1 MIKRISTAA
10 IGVALIFSATS
21 VQARP
26 YFGFDGR
33 TYGEPAKAPNWGRPE
48 AKGPRLADD
57 KGAPRKC
64 LTSAVRAVLDK
75 IEERFGPV
83 KVISTCRP
91 GARIAGSG
99 RISRHASGNAVDF
112 EAGNRKGA
120 IINWL
125 VANHKT
131 GGTMTYSGMSHIH
144 VDVGQH
150 FVSLAGGRKY
160 ASRSSGSSSS
170 SSRSSGRRYAEG
182 NSRYDTGYSRASYEG
197 YDGYESARSSGR
209 SRRYTR
215 EASYERGY
223 ASGGN
228 GSGTGH
234 YTRGYAAMYH

>member
-1 MIKRISTAA
+1 MH
-10 IGVALIFSATS
+10 
-21 VQARP
+21 
-26 YFGFDGR
+26 
-33 TYGEPAKAPNWGRPE
+33 
-48 AKGPRLADD
+48 
-57 KGAPRKC
+57 
-64 LTSAVRAVLDK
+64 AVLDQ
-75 IEERFGPV
+75 IEARFGPV

-112 EAGNRKGA
+112 EAGSRKGA

-131 GGTMTYSGMSHIH
+131 GGTMTYPDMSHIH

-160 ASRSSGSSSS
+160 ASQQRQQQQPPLCGRLRATIADTRAPPTTG
-170 SSRSSGRRYAEG
+170 SRSY
-182 NSRYDTGYSRASYEG
+182 
-197 YDGYESARSSGR
+197 GR

-223 ASGGN
+223 SSATTTR
-228 GSGTGH
+228 GTGH
-234 YTRGYAAMYH
+234 YSGGYATMYR

>member
-1 MIKRISTAA
+1 MIKRLSTAA
-10 IGVALIFSATS
+10 IGVALIFSATTAE
-21 VQARP
+21 ARP

-48 AKGPRLADD
+48 SNGPRLADD

-64 LTSAVRAVLDK
+64 LTSAVHAVLDQ
-75 IEERFGPV
+75 IEARFGPV

-131 GGTMTYSGMSHIH
+131 GGTMTYADMSHIH

-160 ASRSSGSSSS
+160 ASRGSGSSSS
-170 SSRSSGRRYAEG
+170 SSRRYAEG
-182 NSRYDTGYSRASYEG
+182 NSRYDSGYSRASYEG
-197 YDGYESARSSGR
+197 SRSYGR
-209 SRRYTR
+209 SRRYAR

-223 ASGGN
+223 SSGYN
-228 GSGTGH
+228 DSGTGH
-234 YTRGYAAMYH
+234 YTGGYATIYR

>member
-1 MIKRISTAA
+1 MIKRLSTAA

-21 VQARP
+21 VEARP

-33 TYGEPAKAPNWGRPE
+33 TYGEPAKAPNWGRPQSNV
-48 AKGPRLADD
+48 PRVADD

-64 LTSAVRAVLDK
+64 LTSAVHAVLDK
-75 IEERFGPV
+75 IEARFGPV

-131 GGTMTYSGMSHIH
+131 GGTMTYADMSHIH

-160 ASRSSGSSSS
+160 ASNSNSNSSSS
-170 SSRSSGRRYAEG
+170 SSSSRRYAEG
-182 NSRYDTGYSRASYEG
+182 NSRYDSGYSRVSYEG
-197 YDGYESARSSGR
+197 SRSYGR
-209 SRRYTR
+209 SRRYAR

-223 ASGGN
+223 SSGYN
-228 GSGTGH
+228 DSGTGH
-234 YTRGYAAMYH
+234 YTGGYATIYR

>member
-1 MIKRISTAA
+1 MIKRLSTAA
-10 IGVALIFSATS
+10 IGVALVLTVNSA
-21 VQARP
+21 QAA
-26 YFGFDGR
+26 YYGFDGR
-33 TYGEPAKAPNWGRPE
+33 NYGEPAKAPNWGRPE
-48 AKGPRLADD
+48 AKDVPRVADD

-64 LTSAVRAVLDK
+64 LTEAVRAVLNK

-83 KVISTCRP
+83 RVISTCRP

-112 EAGNRKGA
+112 EAGSRKGA

-131 GGTMTYSGMSHIH
+131 GGTMTYANMSHIH

-160 ASRSSGSSSS
+160 ASRSGSSSS
-170 SSRSSGRRYAEG
+170 SSGKRYAD
-182 NSRYDTGYSRASYEG
+182 SSGYSRSYE
-197 YDGYESARSSGR
+197 EPRSYSR

-215 EASYERGY
+215 EVAYDRGYSSGYSYGAGNSDYSRGY
-223 ASGGN
+223 A
-228 GSGTGH
+228 T
-234 YTRGYAAMYH
+234 MYR

>member
-1 MIKRISTAA
+1 MIKRLSTAA
-10 IGVALIFSATS
+10 IGVALMLSATS
-21 VQARP
+21 AVQAGP
-26 YFGFDGR
+26 YYGFDGR
-33 TYGEPAKAPNWGRPE
+33 TYGEPATAPNWGRPE
-48 AKGPRLADD
+48 SKGPKLADD

-64 LTSAVRAVLDK
+64 LTKAVHTVLDQ
-75 IEERFGPV
+75 IEARFGPV

-112 EAGNRKGA
+112 EAGSRKGA

-131 GGTMTYSGMSHIH
+131 GGTMTYPSMSHIH

-160 ASRSSGSSSS
+160 ASRSS
-170 SSRSSGRRYAEG
+170 RSSRRYADSG
-182 NSRYDTGYSRASYEG
+182 SRYDRDY
-197 YDGYESARSSGR
+197 ARSYDEGPRSYGR
-209 SRRYTR
+209 SRRYVR
-215 EASYERGY
+215 EASYERGSGY
-223 ASGGN
+223 GGN

-234 YTRGYAAMYH
+234 YTRGYAAMYN